1 MATSPTRRTLQ
12 WLRDDGWI
20 PAVVERWCSF
30 SRRRIDLF
38 GFIDIV
44 AIKPGTDGV
53 LGIQATSGPNMSS
66 RVRKI
71 RRSGIADLWMEC
83 DNGLWVVGWRKVAWV
98 TKSGEKAKRPKWE
111 PRVVDIREKQRGS
124 IEHKT
129 EQ

>member
-38 GFIDIV
+38 GVIDIL
-44 AIKPGTDGV
+44 AIKPGQTGV
-53 LGIQATSGPNMSS
+53 LGVQATSASNVTS

-71 RRSGIADLWMEC
+71 KKSGIADLWIEC
-83 DNGLWVVGWRKVAWV
+83 NNELWVVGWKKVKWI
-98 TKSGEKAKRPKWE
+98 TKSGAEAKRPRWE
-111 PRVVDIREKQRGS
+111 PRVINIRSETSG
-124 IEHKT
+124 
-129 EQ
+129 